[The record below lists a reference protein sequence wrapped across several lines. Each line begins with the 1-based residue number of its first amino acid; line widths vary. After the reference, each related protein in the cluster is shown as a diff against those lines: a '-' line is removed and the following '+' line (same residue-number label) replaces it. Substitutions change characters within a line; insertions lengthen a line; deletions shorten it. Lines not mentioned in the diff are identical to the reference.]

1 MNYWLVKQ
9 EPEAFSWDDFV
20 KANVAVWDGVRNYA
34 ARNNL
39 KAMALGDRVL
49 YYHSVTGKCV
59 VGIAEVSKEAYPD
72 PTDDTGKWV
81 AVELIPLQPLHVP
94 VKLED
99 IKKDSVLVETP
110 LVRIPRLSVMPLT
123 PEQYHRILELGQTKP
138 V

>member
-20 KANVAVWDGVRNYA
+20 KENLAVWDGVRNYT

-39 KAMALGDRVL
+39 KAMAMRDRVL

-59 VGIAEVSKEAYPD
+59 MGIAQVSKEAYPD
-72 PTDDTGKWV
+72 PTDETGKWV
-81 AVELIPLQPLHVP
+81 AVELTPLQALKIP

-99 IKKDSVLVETP
+99 IKKDSILVETP
-110 LVRIPRLSVMPLT
+110 LVKIGRLSVMPLT
-123 PEQYHRILELGQTKP
+123 PEQYHRILELGDTKP